1 MELLVYVLILWFF
14 FYLINYSLIFEAI
27 RKAAMPALP
36 QWMQTL
42 LSCAFCA
49 GFWATV
55 ALSLFTGFTPAVFAA
70 PPCMLF
76 VDLVY
81 RKLSG
86 ATSDKFPEDFPSEL
100 HKTVQ
105 AAVHEEIKKQSRSDG
120 FLSHKQDTN
129 DNPPPILK

>member
-55 ALSLFTGFTPAVFAA
+55 ALSLFTGFTPAIFAA

-76 VDLVY
+76 VDLAY
-81 RKLSG
+81 RKLSDFKSDDDNKG
-86 ATSDKFPEDFPSEL
+86 SGHPPFSNDSTS
-100 HKTVQ
+100 
-105 AAVHEEIKKQSRSDG
+105 
-120 FLSHKQDTN
+120 
-129 DNPPPILK
+129 

>member
-1 MELLVYVLILWFF
+1 MDLLPYVLVIWFF
-14 FYLINYSLIFEAI
+14 FYLINYSLIFEKL

-36 QWMQTL
+36 QWTQTL
-42 LSCAFCA
+42 ISCAFCA

-55 ALSLFTGFTPAVFAA
+55 AFSLFTGFTPAIFAA

-86 ATSDKFPEDFPSEL
+86 FKSDD
-100 HKTVQ
+100 
-105 AAVHEEIKKQSRSDG
+105 
-120 FLSHKQDTN
+120 
-129 DNPPPILK
+129 DNNKGSGQPPILK